1 MTINHDFSNIQ
12 TSHSHNI
19 RQCPFDPSEYMDELS
34 EFDMNEEEK
43 EELLRALWQVM
54 NTFVAIGFGQDSA
67 QHILQELENSTS
79 RDSKKLVKQFKAN
92 NQRDLFGVNYLGR
105 SATIMMAG

>member
-1 MTINHDFSNIQ
+1 MQ
-12 TSHSHNI
+12 TSHSKNL
-19 RQCPFDPSEYMDELS
+19 RQCPFDPSEYMDKLS
-34 EFDMNEEEK
+34 GFDMSETEK

-54 NTFVAIGFGQDSA
+54 STFVAIGFGQDSA

-92 NQRDLFGVNYLGR
+92 NQRD
-105 SATIMMAG
+105 